1 MRVYILRSAKTGKF
15 YCGHTADLDDRLYR
29 HNSGQSKSTVHGVP
43 WNLVWSFETS
53 DRSEAVLLE
62 TKIKSRGIGRFLAEN
77 EPL

>member
-15 YCGHTADLDDRLYR
+15 YCGHTGDLDDRLYR

-43 WNLVWSFETS
+43 WNLVWFFETS

-62 TKIKSRGIGRFLAEN
+62 NKIKSRGIGRFLADN
-77 EPL
+77 EPG

>member
-15 YCGHTADLDDRLYR
+15 YCGQTVDLDERIHR
-29 HNSGQSKSTVHGVP
+29 HNSGQSKSTAHGVP

-62 TKIKSRGIGRFLAEN
+62 NKIKSRGIGRFLADN
-77 EPL
+77 EPG